1 MLIKR
6 RQLLEVGG
14 GAGLLAGLGLSLSAR
29 GAEGARVVVIGGG
42 FGGATCARYLKR
54 LDPVLNVTLVER
66 DSEYRTCP
74 FSNLVLGGL
83 KTMEDITHGYN
94 GLRMAGVEVIHDEAL
109 DIDPAARTVS
119 LAGGNPLGYD
129 RLVVSPGIDLRFDA
143 VEGYDEAAAE
153 QMPHSWKAGPQTELL
168 RGQLEAMDDGG
179 VVIIAAPGNP
189 YRCPPGPYERASLIA
204 HYLKLHKPKSKILIL
219 DAKDSFS
226 KQGLFMAGWEQL
238 YPGMIEW
245 VRGSDGGIVDAVDAA
260 RKTLVTEAG
269 FTEQRGDVVNFIPP
283 QRAAAIAVRAD
294 LADETGWCPVDQ
306 LSFESTRHAGVH
318 VLGDAS
324 MAGAMPKS
332 GFSANSQAK
341 VCAAAI
347 VAALHEQTLPPP
359 SYANTCYSLVGPE
372 YGISVSAVYR
382 LDNGSIAGV
391 EGAGGVSPTD
401 ADATFRSREATYAR
415 GWYESAM
422 SDVFG

>member
-14 GAGLLAGLGLSLSAR
+14 GAALLAGLGLSLSAR

-54 LDPVLNVTLVER
+54 LDPALNVTLIER

-83 KTMEDITHGYN
+83 KSMEDITHGYD
-94 GLRMAGVEVIHDEAL
+94 GLRLAGIEVIHDEAS
-109 DIDPAARTVS
+109 DIDPTARTVS
-119 LAGGNPLGYD
+119 LAGGDTLSYD

-179 VVIIAAPGNP
+179 VVIIAPPGNP

-204 HYLKLHKPKSKILIL
+204 HYLTRHKPKSKILIL

-260 RKTLVTEAG
+260 SKTLVTEAG
-269 FTEQRGDVVNFIPP
+269 FTEHRGDVVNFIPP
-283 QRAAAIAVRAD
+283 QQAAAIAVRAD
-294 LADETGWCPVDQ
+294 LADDTGWCPIDQ
-306 LSFESTRHAGVH
+306 FSFESTRHAGVH

-324 MAGAMPKS
+324 IAGAMPKS

-359 SYANTCYSLVGPE
+359 SYANTCYSMIGPE

-382 LDNGSIAGV
+382 LDNGSIASV
-391 EGAGGVSPTD
+391 EGAGGVSPAE
-401 ADATFRSREATYAR
+401 ADANFRAKEATYAQ
-415 GWYESAM
+415 GWYDSAM
-422 SDVFG
+422 ADVFG